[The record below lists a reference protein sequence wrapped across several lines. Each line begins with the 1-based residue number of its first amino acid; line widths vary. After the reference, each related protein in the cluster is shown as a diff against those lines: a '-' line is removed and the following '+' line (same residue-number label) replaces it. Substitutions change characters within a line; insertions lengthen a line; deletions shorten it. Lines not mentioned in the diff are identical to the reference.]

1 MGQNKSS
8 AAASSKFSAMLLA
21 VADGYVQMGR
31 TTQERENYL
40 RGAVSAWN
48 IGCLRKSK
56 REQAVRNLVEQFAR
70 LNPTVGPEHRAN
82 FERNIRKLIRQKD
95 RLYPHVKTQILG
107 CTIELIDGQE
117 QVAVVFSRSLSA
129 QEAKPK

>member
-1 MGQNKSS
+1 MGQDKPS
-8 AAASSKFSAMLLA
+8 AAESSKFSAMLLA

-56 REQAVRNLVEQFAR
+56 REQAIRDLVEQFAR
-70 LNPTVGPEHRAN
+70 FNPTVGAEHRAN
-82 FERNIRKLIRQKD
+82 FERNIRKLIQQKD
-95 RLYPHVKTQILG
+95 RLYPHVKTPILG
-107 CTIELIDGQE
+107 CTIELIDGKE
-117 QVAVVFSRSLSA
+117 QVAVVFSRSLSS
-129 QEAKPK
+129 